1 MNATIEQLQ
10 TLRLFG
16 MLEAWNDQQTQP
28 TYQDLSFDER
38 FSLLVER
45 EHLRRQLLRQAR
57 RLKQARLPQASNP
70 SIEAVDYSIDRGLAK
85 TQFLQLAGGQWVAD
99 HLQLLILGPTGV
111 GKTFLASVLAQNLC
125 RLGHSVRYLKT
136 HELLTELQLAKAD
149 GSFPKLRKR
158 LLSFDLLILD
168 EWLRDALN
176 VNQARDFL
184 DLIDDRYRLKSC
196 LFATQL
202 PVEQWHAQIQDPT
215 IADAILDRIVHDSIR
230 LPLKGESMRKLT
242 SALGEQ
248 KAIAQS
254 EQNKPSP

>member
-10 TLRLFG
+10 TLKLFG

-57 RLKQARLPQASNP
+57 RLKQAQLPQASP
-70 SIEAVDYSIDRGLAK
+70 SSVEAVNYSIDRGLAK

-125 RLGHSVRYLKT
+125 RLGYSVRYLKT

-196 LFATQL
+196 LFVTQL

-242 SALGEQ
+242 STLAAQ
-248 KAIAQS
+248 K
-254 EQNKPSP
+254 

>member
-10 TLRLFG
+10 TLKLFG
-16 MLEAWNDQQTQP
+16 MLEAWHDQQTQP
-28 TYQDLSFDER
+28 TYHDLSFDER
-38 FSLLVER
+38 FSMLVER

-57 RLKQARLPQASNP
+57 RLKQAKLPQARNP
-70 SIEAVDYSIDRGLAK
+70 TIEAVDYSIDRGLAK
-85 TQFLQLAGGQWVAD
+85 TQFLQLANGQWVAN

-125 RLGHSVRYLKT
+125 RLGYSVRYLKT
-136 HELLTELQLAKAD
+136 HELLTELLLAKAD

-158 LLSFDLLILD
+158 LLTFDLLILD

-176 VNQARDFL
+176 LNQARDLL

-202 PVEQWHAQIQDPT
+202 PVEQWHSQIQDPT
-215 IADAILDRIVHDSIR
+215 IADAILDRIVHDSTR
-230 LPLKGESMRKLT
+230 LKLKGESMRKLT
-242 SALGEQ
+242 SSIGQQ
-248 KAIAQS
+248 KASADS
-254 EQNKPSP
+254 DANKPSP